1 MLKCQYSISFNFQN
15 LPKKITISF
24 IKVALHDQLRQRNDR
39 NWNLRGVRKL
49 FPYEYN
55 SYAFCC
61 CCSIMV
67 IYDICS
73 FHDAFFSQ
81 FNQECPV

>member
-55 SYAFCC
+55 SYAFLLLLFDHGNLRYLF
-61 CCSIMV
+61 I
-67 IYDICS
+67 
-73 FHDAFFSQ
+73 
-81 FNQECPV
+81 